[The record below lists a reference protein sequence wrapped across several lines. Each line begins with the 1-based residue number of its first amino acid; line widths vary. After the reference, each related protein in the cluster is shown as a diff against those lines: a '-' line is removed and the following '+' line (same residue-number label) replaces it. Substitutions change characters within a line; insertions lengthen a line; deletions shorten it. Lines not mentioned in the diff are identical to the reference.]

1 MNHETSCEK
10 LDYDSVRTGVGPE
23 SLSNVCPDCTDTANS
38 KPTFESQGPRAKP
51 IAIRGKNCFA
61 LIETQ

>member
-1 MNHETSCEK
+1 MIQ
-10 LDYDSVRTGVGPE
+10 LGLGWGQRVY
-23 SLSNVCPDCTDTANS
+23 LSNVCPDYTDIAHS